1 MTNDREETR
10 WVLRAQAG
18 DREALERLLRAV
30 EEPLYRYLLGVVG
43 RPDLAE
49 DVLQEVFLLLY
60 RKLRWLR
67 DPALFRPWAYRI
79 ASREA
84 FRAVRRQRR
93 WPEAADPALL
103 EEMPA
108 PADPS
113 LEAAAVARDWER
125 RLPQL
130 LDTVSPASRAVLVL
144 HYLQE
149 MTLEDVA
156 AVLAVP
162 IGTVKSRLAYGLQK
176 LRALQRQEAD
186 R

>member
-1 MTNDREETR
+1 MTSEREETR

-30 EEPLYRYLLGVVG
+30 EAPLYRYLLGVIG

-79 ASREA
+79 ASRES

-93 WPEAADPALL
+93 GPAPADAALL

-113 LEAAAVARDWER
+113 LEAAEMARDWER

-130 LDTVSPASRAVLVL
+130 LETVSPASRAVLVL

-156 AVLAVP
+156 AVLGVP
-162 IGTVKSRLAYGLQK
+162 LGTVKSRLAYGLRA
-176 LRALQRQEAD
+176 LRALQQPETNR
-186 R
+186 